1 MASTSKYLQ
10 LNSQVLLEYIYQD
23 PAAPTVIDTD
33 TNGARC
39 MILNNGYT
47 GTKFL
52 FTEDNPYEPTG
63 NYRKYSAVPIN
74 SARSKYAYLTT
85 NVPLNYLDYDN
96 NLTDVSAL
104 LAQLTTPPNV
114 PVEALQYDMIR
125 LHLVSG
131 YSIATQ
137 GDGFIFEVQLTD
149 KAGKKQNLTSIAYLN
164 SDNYEILNPDE
175 FVMGEKLY
183 TRYIELKIPAISY
196 LNDVTISNP
205 TVPTTL
211 SYLMTYG
218 KGVHPATM
226 IDFSFKIITSTDT
239 VNGYKFFNTGNDV
252 KTSISRT
259 DEYSGLSATIQESTA
274 GDFFELYGSYN
285 GDIYEDFIVTLDQ
298 QPNTK
303 IAIFHDVRVIEQV
316 GSDFLKTSEQNFI
329 QTEDFGIP
337 YKFRPI
343 VLNSSIATSY
353 RIEYTLRIFN
363 TYDNSQIIRQA
374 QFTSF
379 DVKKYGRRIRKINLG
394 LEPNIAKV
402 YNVLPDNKP
411 IVNLK
416 TYNNM
421 NLNQGSSTTVVQT
434 EFVTSFIDRN
444 RISASVSAVKIIP
457 ATKQPGDVI
466 PTAKGSST
474 SFSDIPLKI
483 QQISETD
490 KVYQQGEAPIGISP
504 FDNFYQ
510 FIIYNNAVSNASGV
524 GEPQLVDLTQVGT
537 VYINFFDKQT
547 GLKIK
552 LKSYTNIKDLNPANG
567 EVVFKI
573 PAEESS
579 KILGMTDKTYY
590 VSTVLE
596 TGGGTSEETLMYNGT
611 WYSVEEK
618 SGKVAS
624 DIIQDLQN
632 SFDALSEAS
641 AAIINSRDAE
651 ISALKAEIDYQKQ
664 YVAGLEA
671 NVSELGGDL
680 AAVQGSLSQ
689 AQDAIAQQQTAFEQ
703 AIAGVTNT
711 SNKLIQDIISASSS
725 QNSVSSSSSS
735 SNNQIVKDDLSKTD
749 TIYINGNP
757 VSPNPN
763 YPGNSTDNKGSN
775 NAGKNDSILEY
786 VLQQQQGISSSQ
798 VTINNGNNT
807 PSGRSDTTRGK

>member
-52 FTEDNPYEPTG
+52 FTEDNPYVPTG
-63 NYRKYSAVPIN
+63 NYRKFSAVPVN
-74 SARSKYAYLTT
+74 SARTKYAYLTT
-85 NVPLNYLDYDN
+85 NVPLNYLDYDA
-96 NLTDVSAL
+96 NLTDVTAL

-114 PVEALQYDMIR
+114 PVEALQYDTVR

-137 GDGFIFEVQLTD
+137 GDGFIFEVQFTD
-149 KAGKKQNLTSIAYLN
+149 KAGKKQNITSIAYLN
-164 SDNYEILNPDE
+164 SDSYEVLNPDE

-218 KGVHPATM
+218 KGVHPTTM
-226 IDFSFKIITSTDT
+226 IDFSFKIISSTDT

-259 DEYSGLSATIQESTA
+259 DEYSGLSAVIQESTA
-274 GDFFELYGSYN
+274 GDYFELYGSYN

-353 RIEYTLRIFN
+353 RIEYTLRIYN

-394 LEPNIAKV
+394 LEPNVAKV

-421 NLNQGSSTTVVQT
+421 NLDQGSSTTVVQT
-434 EFVTSFIDRN
+434 EFVTSFVDRN
-444 RISASVSAVKIIP
+444 RISASVSSVKIIP
-457 ATKQPGDVI
+457 ATKQQGDVI
-466 PTAKGSST
+466 PTAKDDST
-474 SFSDIPLKI
+474 SFANIPLKI
-483 QQISETD
+483 EQISETD

-552 LKSYTNIKDLNPANG
+552 LRSYTNIKDLNPADG

-573 PAEESS
+573 PSDESS
-579 KILGMTDKTYY
+579 KILGMTDKNYY
-590 VSTVLE
+590 ISTVLE

-618 SGKVAS
+618 VDKVAS
-624 DIIQDLQN
+624 DTIDDLQQ
-632 SFDALSEAS
+632 SFDSLSEAS

-651 ISALKAEIDYQKQ
+651 INSLKAEIDYQKQ
-664 YVAGLEA
+664 YIAGLEA

-680 AAVQGSLSQ
+680 AAVQGNLSQ
-689 AQDAIAQQQTAFEQ
+689 AQDAIAQQQTIYEQ
-703 AIAGVTNT
+703 AIAGITNS
-711 SNKLIQDIISASSS
+711 SNSIIQSIISGGSTTV
-725 QNSVSSSSSS
+725 QK
-735 SNNQIVKDDLSKTD
+735 QTD

-763 YPGNSTDNKGSN
+763 YPGNSN
-775 NAGKNDSILEY
+775 NSTASTPNEAELEY
-786 VLQQQQGISSSQ
+786 ILQKQQGISSSQ
-798 VTINNGNNT
+798 VVINNGNGT
-807 PSGRSDTTRGK
+807 PPTGKSDTTKGN